1 MTLQHAAVS
10 TRRVAYFITPHGFG
24 HAARAASVMA
34 ALQDLAPTVRCEIF
48 TQVPRWFFED
58 SLPQPFG
65 YHALLSDIG
74 LVQKTSLLADM
85 PATLQ
90 RLQEFLPFDPALVT
104 TLAHTVRTLG
114 CALVLCDIAPL
125 GIAVAQAA
133 GLPSVLI
140 ENFTWDWIYAAYAQS
155 YAQMEFYIS
164 YLQEIFSAA
173 EYRIQTE
180 PVCAYHAADLVT
192 QPASRKPTAS
202 PASVRQRLELPS
214 EARVVLITMGGIPM
228 QYPFLQQLA
237 TQPDISFIIPGA
249 SESIQRYGNTVL
261 LPHRTG
267 LFHPNLVNACD
278 AVIGKVGY
286 STLAEVYHA
295 GLPFGYIARQEFRE
309 SPCLVAYIAQHMPG
323 LAITPA
329 QFDDGSWLS
338 QLPQLLALP
347 LLTSQAPNGADQ
359 AARFIHQLLYG
370 EPRSVRT
377 TPA

>member
-1 MTLQHAAVS
+1 MTPQPAEVS
-10 TRRVAYFITPHGFG
+10 TRRVAYFISSHGFG

-34 ALQDLAPTVRCEIF
+34 ALQHLAPTVQYEIF

-58 SLPQPFG
+58 SLSQPFG
-65 YHALLSDIG
+65 YHAVLSDIG
-74 LVQKTSLLADM
+74 LVQKTSLLADI

-90 RLQEFLPFDPALVT
+90 RLQGFFPCDPALVR
-104 TLAHTVRTLG
+104 TLAHTVRTLE

-125 GIAVAQAA
+125 GIAVAQQA
-133 GLPSVLI
+133 GLPSVLV

-155 YAQMEFYIS
+155 YAQMDFYIS
-164 YLQEIFSAA
+164 YLQELFSTA

-180 PVCAYHAADLVT
+180 PVCVYHTANLVT
-192 QPASRKPTAS
+192 QPVSRKPTAS
-202 PASVRQRLELPS
+202 PEPVRQHLGLPA
-214 EARVVLITMGGIPM
+214 EARVVMITMGGIPM

-237 TQPDISFIIPGA
+237 TQPDVAFIIPGA
-249 SESIQRYGNTVL
+249 SESIQRYGNAVL
-261 LPHRTG
+261 LPHHTS

-295 GLPFGYIARQEFRE
+295 GLPFGYIARQDFRE
-309 SPCLVAYIAQHMPG
+309 SSRLVAYIAQHMPG

-347 LLTSQAPNGADQ
+347 RLPRHAPNGADQ

-370 EPRSVRT
+370 ELRSVRT
-377 TPA
+377 ARA

>member
-10 TRRVAYFITPHGFG
+10 TQRVAYFITPHGFG

-34 ALQDLAPTVRCEIF
+34 ALQDMAPTVQYEIF

-58 SLPQPFG
+58 SLSQPFG

-74 LVQKTSLLADM
+74 LVQQTSLLADI

-90 RLQEFLPFDPALVT
+90 RLQGFFPLDPALVT
-104 TLAHTVRTLG
+104 TLAHTVRALECT
-114 CALVLCDIAPL
+114 LVLCDIAPL

-155 YAQMEFYIS
+155 YAQMDFYIS
-164 YLQEIFSAA
+164 YLQELFGAA
-173 EYRIQTE
+173 DYRIQTE
-180 PVCAYHAADLVT
+180 PVCVYHTADLVT
-192 QPASRKPTAS
+192 QPVSRQPTAS
-202 PASVRQRLELPS
+202 PGPIRQHLGLAA
-214 EARVVLITMGGIPM
+214 EARVVMITMGGIPM
-228 QYPFLQQLA
+228 QYAFLQQLA
-237 TQPDISFIIPGA
+237 AQPDISFIVPGA
-249 SESIQRYGNTVL
+249 SESIQHYGNAVL
-261 LPHRTG
+261 LPHHTG
-267 LFHPNLVNACD
+267 LFHPDLVNACD

-295 GLPFGYIARQEFRE
+295 GLPFGYIPRQEFRE
-309 SPCLVAYIAQHMPG
+309 SPRLVEYIAQHMPG

-347 LLTSQAPNGADQ
+347 RLTRQAPNGADQ
-359 AARFIHQLLYG
+359 AARFIHHLLA
-370 EPRSVRT
+370 PQ
-377 TPA
+377 PANPPAP